1 MYKRTKKYTFEIED
15 MQGPYDQR
23 FLFNSRARK
32 NFYQDDAIR
41 FFSINNKKTWFLQLK
56 AVKNYTQNGRSRSAL
71 LRMLL

>member
-1 MYKRTKKYTFEIED
+1 MFEIED

-23 FLFNSRARK
+23 FLFDSCAHK

-41 FFSINNKKTWFLQLK
+41 FFSINNKNTWFLQLK
-56 AVKNYTQNGRSRSAL
+56 AVKTYTQNGRSRSAL

>member
-1 MYKRTKKYTFEIED
+1 

-23 FLFNSRARK
+23 FLFDSRARK

-56 AVKNYTQNGRSRSAL
+56 AVKNYTQNGVVAYVAL
-71 LRMLL
+71 KFQDTFWE